1 MLRSKAPQLLDTD
14 GDVCHH
20 VHNTVKPFCK
30 AFKDLLKKWIDQIHF
45 DTKYITD
52 IMDSLKDLFILT
64 VPFGKPPQRVSHCWL
79 PVINCLSIDIT
90 LIDLLI
96 LLYYAWIP
104 YQFFEM
110 HEGDLKI
117 IFDNN
122 ELNEKAKAI
131 IHAIQPKMKQ
141 TKLKD
146 EGKE

>member
-1 MLRSKAPQLLDTD
+1 
-14 GDVCHH
+14 
-20 VHNTVKPFCK
+20 
-30 AFKDLLKKWIDQIHF
+30 
-45 DTKYITD
+45 
-52 IMDSLKDLFILT
+52 MDSLKDLFILT

-117 IFDNN
+117 IFDKN